1 MTRWHL
7 IVSLLR
13 SPAAESRRLA
23 ALLERWPAEVRRHEL
38 LDDVQRR
45 RNFQRRSA

>member
-23 ALLERWPAEVRRHEL
+23 ALLTRWPAEVRRHVL
-38 LDDVQRR
+38 PDDCRR
-45 RNFQRRSA
+45 RYYGTRTK